1 MCLQQHLREKG
12 SLMDV
17 VTPAP
22 ATARPGPLDRPAQLD
37 RFTALSAAIPV
48 PEEFLLVASLGGPA
62 QDVARLTRGSARAY
76 PLGGAMGAAVPMGLG
91 LALARPD
98 QRVIA
103 VVGDGEL
110 LMSVGAMATAAFQ
123 RPPNFA
129 IVCLD
134 NARYVETGS
143 QLTHTAV
150 CTDLEQM
157 AAGAGIP
164 TTRTAVT
171 LPEAEAAADLLRTAN
186 APVFLRLLVTTE
198 PVPNTG
204 WELDGRLLRQR
215 LRDALPPG

>member
-1 MCLQQHLREKG
+1 M
-12 SLMDV
+12 SV
-17 VTPAP
+17 VTPGATTDRP
-22 ATARPGPLDRPAQLD
+22 AQLDRPTPSERPAQLD

-62 QDVARLTRGSARAY
+62 QDLARLTNGAPHAY
-76 PLGGAMGAAVPMGLG
+76 PLGGAMGAAVPMALG

-98 QRVIA
+98 HRVIA

-110 LMSVGAMATAAFQ
+110 LMSVGAMATAAYQ
-123 RPPNFA
+123 RPPNLA

-171 LPEAEAAADLLRTAN
+171 LPEAQSAAELLRTATT
-186 APVFLRLLVTTE
+186 PVFIRLLVTTE
-198 PVPNTG
+198 PMPNTG

-215 LRDALPPG
+215 FRDALPPTRA